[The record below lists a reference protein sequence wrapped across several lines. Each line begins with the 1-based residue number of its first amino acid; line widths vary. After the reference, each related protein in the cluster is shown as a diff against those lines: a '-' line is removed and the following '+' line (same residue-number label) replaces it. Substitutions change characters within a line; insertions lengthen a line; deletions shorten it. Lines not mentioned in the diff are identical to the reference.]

1 MSSNDQIQSV
11 VRDYQQRKY
20 VSDNA
25 LEMAIG
31 SMFAENVSDQSIT
44 SLLLTLNRLTI
55 GVRELKVIREV
66 LLRNSIRITPKNV
79 GDIIDNCGTG
89 GDMLNTFNISTAA
102 SIIIASA
109 GCSVAKH
116 GNRSSS
122 SLCGSADFFEFI
134 GLNLN
139 VPIDD
144 IVTGIEEIGFAFL
157 FAPHFHPKLK
167 RVANLRKR
175 LGIKTV
181 FNIIGPLCNP
191 CTNLFGQVIGLS
203 DAKLIP
209 AISSLMSSIKIRS
222 ILVNS
227 NDGLD
232 ELSNTSNGV
241 VVYVKNSTSIV
252 EHFNPNDVGIKFAR
266 IQDVQVDS
274 FEDSIRA
281 TLEVIYGKA
290 KKPLED
296 MVVINSAVGL
306 VVGGKTKTL
315 AEGIEISRDLIIS
328 KKPVDKLSELISMH
342 GNINKLKQLEQ
353 KYNLK

>member
-1 MSSNDQIQSV
+1 VI
-11 VRDYQQRKY
+11 RDYEQKRN
-20 VSDNA
+20 VSDNE
-25 LEMAIG
+25 LEIAIESIFG
-31 SMFAENVSDQSIT
+31 ENVSDESIS
-44 SLLLTLNRLTI
+44 SLLLTLNTVTI
-55 GVRELKVIREV
+55 GTRELKIIREV
-66 LLRNSIRITPKNV
+66 ILRNSIRITPKIAGV
-79 GDIIDNCGTG
+79 MIDNCGTG

-139 VPIDD
+139 VPVGN
-144 IVTGIEEIGFAFL
+144 IVKGIEEIGYAFL
-157 FAPHFHPKLK
+157 FAPQFHPKLK
-167 RVANLRKR
+167 RLTNLRKR

-191 CTNLFGQVIGLS
+191 CTNLSGQVIGIS
-203 DAKLIP
+203 DARLIP
-209 AISSLMSSIKIRS
+209 KVSSLMRSIKTRS

-241 VVYVKNSTSIV
+241 IVYLNNSSSTL
-252 EHFNPNDVGIKFAR
+252 EHFNPNDVGIKLAR

-274 FEDSIRA
+274 FEDSIRS

-290 KKPLED
+290 NKPLED
-296 MVVINSAVGL
+296 IVVLNSAVGL
-306 VVGGKTKTL
+306 VVGEKAKTL
-315 AEGIEISRDLIIS
+315 AEGIEISRELIIS
-328 KKPVDKLSELISMH
+328 KNPAHKLSELISMH
-342 GNINKLKQLEQ
+342 GNIDKLKQLEQ
-353 KYNLK
+353 KYNLR